1 MVTKIEN
8 SKHNSGLSQPLTG
21 GNRVYLREVRES
33 DINENYCRWLNDHEV
48 NQYLETRFSPYSEDM
63 IRSYVREM
71 TDDPNSVL
79 MAIIHKKT
87 KTHIGNI
94 KIGHINWV
102 HRFADI
108 SLMIGE
114 KRFWGKGYGTEA
126 IKLAVE
132 YAFYTLNLRRLAAG
146 IYANN
151 IGSIKAFKKAG
162 FLEEGRQKEHRFC
175 HAAYVDDVLLG
186 IIRSR

>member
-1 MVTKIEN
+1 MLTELEN
-8 SKHNSGLSQPLTG
+8 SKGTG
-21 GNRVYLREVRES
+21 NPFRHFIEGNRLYLREVRES

-48 NQYLETRFSPYSEDM
+48 NQYLESRFSPYSEDM
-63 IRSYVREM
+63 IRSYLREM
-71 TDDPNSVL
+71 TDDPNSVF
-79 MAIIHKKT
+79 MAMIHKKT

-94 KIGHINWV
+94 RIGYINWL
-102 HRFADI
+102 HRFADV
-108 SLMIGE
+108 SLIIGE
-114 KRFWGKGYGTEA
+114 KRFWKRGYGTEA

-132 YAFYTLNLRRLAAG
+132 YAFNTLDLRRLTAG

-162 FLEEGRQKEHRFC
+162 FLEEGIQKEHRFC
-175 HAAYVDDVLLG
+175 HGAYVDEVLLG